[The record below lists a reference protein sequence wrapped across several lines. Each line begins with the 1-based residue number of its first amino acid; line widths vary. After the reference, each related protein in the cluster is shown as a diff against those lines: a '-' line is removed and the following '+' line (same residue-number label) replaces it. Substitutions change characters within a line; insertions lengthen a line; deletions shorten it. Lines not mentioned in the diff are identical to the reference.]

1 MTGNTS
7 GLVTVTAANFGTV
20 LVAGTADGT
29 VTVLFLATLER
40 RILVGSFL
48 TGLPD
53 GGVDLIDEVL
63 EDNDAVLETLCC

>member
-1 MTGNTS
+1 M
-7 GLVTVTAANFGTV
+7 
-20 LVAGTADGT
+20 AGTADGT

-53 GGVDLIDEVL
+53 GGVDLIDEVV